1 MQNQNTD
8 PNNFNICKEPFPK
21 EKAEEC
27 RAKDPIS
34 PIKDDT
40 SAKRN
45 NLANRF
51 QTTLERPDQYWTQN

>member
-1 MQNQNTD
+1 MKTHLR
-8 PNNFNICKEPFPK
+8 K

-27 RAKDPIS
+27 RAKDAIS
-34 PIKDDT
+34 PIKDGI

-51 QTTLERPDQYWTQN
+51 QTTLQRPDQYQTQN